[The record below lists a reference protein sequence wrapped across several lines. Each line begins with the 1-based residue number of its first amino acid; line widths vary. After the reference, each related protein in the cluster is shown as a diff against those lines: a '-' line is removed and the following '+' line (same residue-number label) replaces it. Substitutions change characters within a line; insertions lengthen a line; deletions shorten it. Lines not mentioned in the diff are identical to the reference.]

1 VDWDVVGSVITA
13 VVFILTV
20 GGVLILRPITKRLS
34 EILEL
39 YARDR
44 HSGLHSDVGQMR
56 DMLETMSARL
66 QLLEDRQDFTE
77 RLLGSGEKGGKAPPP
92 GAEGPLR
99 R

>member
-20 GGVLILRPITKRLS
+20 GGVLILGPITKRLS

-44 HSGLHSDVGQMR
+44 PRVS
-56 DMLETMSARL
+56 TATWARCA
-66 QLLEDRQDFTE
+66 TC
-77 RLLGSGEKGGKAPPP
+77 S
-92 GAEGPLR
+92 R